1 MRKQRKPKDLVILA
15 GVTKQHSF
23 EAPPL
28 SGLFGWV
35 TRDVSV
41 AGLPHY
47 QHLVEVSQS
56 PWLSQQ
62 TSTEIFS
69 QSAPF
74 VLLKT
79 KVSKNASNTGWISRC
94 WAKRCGG
101 REQSYKW
108 LNGPREPHIICVCLK
123 MGDTCATISHWVFQ
137 GNKWNMY
144 DLRRRG
150 DHFLKLFLQISLEIT
165 PAS

>member
-1 MRKQRKPKDLVILA
+1 MWQTNIVLKPHPFRAFSGESLGCFCCRFTTLP
-15 GVTKQHSF
+15 
-23 EAPPL
+23 APCW
-28 SGLFGWV
+28 GF
-35 TRDVSV
+35 
-41 AGLPHY
+41 
-47 QHLVEVSQS
+47 QS
-56 PWLSQQ
+56 PWLSPT

-108 LNGPREPHIICVCLK
+108 LNGPREPPYLCVCLK
-123 MGDTCATISHWVFQ
+123 MGDTCAKISHWVFQ

-150 DHFLKLFLQISLEIT
+150 DHFLKLFLQISLENN
-165 PAS
+165 ACS